1 MIIKRWSE
9 RAGCRVAL
17 WHSATQSPGEPPLFL
32 FYRKLL
38 GGEIRVGG
46 WGRGEQRCRHCAPYW
61 SSHKAGIPVAATTL
75 EKDAALLLCPS
86 SHSLS
91 PFSSWFRPAPLPPP
105 PPPPGAQCPPTTVV
119 SLRGTNVPAPHTDPF
134 MEGHCSSLFDAPKQ

>member
-1 MIIKRWSE
+1 MKLITRCVRKVRDVGSIILKREKKMIIKRWSE

-32 FYRKLL
+32 SYRKLL
-38 GGEIRVGG
+38 GGEIRVGE
-46 WGRGEQRCRHCAPYW
+46 REQRCRHCAPYW

-91 PFSSWFRPAPLPPP
+91 PFSSLFRPAPLPPP
-105 PPPPGAQCPPTTVV
+105 RPPSPGRTMPTHDCCFFK
-119 SLRGTNVPAPHTDPF
+119 GN
-134 MEGHCSSLFDAPKQ
+134 